1 MPFLKRM
8 QNVSGPDL
16 LIDAAGL
23 VSGTGVLSAVAE
35 TEDLAAQAVSFLQYP
50 QTVGYQP
57 VGRDLVQAVQ
67 FVRRR
72 DVRYE
77 FLII

>member
-8 QNVSGPDL
+8 LNVYDADQGV
-16 LIDAAGL
+16 DAAGL
-23 VSGTGVLSAVAE
+23 VSGTGVLPAVAE
-35 TEDLAAQAVSFLQYP
+35 TEDLAAQAVPFLQYP